1 MNKAVYKIQ
10 TCEQFTMK
18 ICQEYNLLWRKC
30 IETGKNVCQ
39 HLVQNL
45 THGSN
50 LQMSQRKVPASGN
63 FEAVE
68 EGEFGNHH
76 SPAAPG
82 VGSRPAYSSLH
93 THAKSS

>member
-1 MNKAVYKIQ
+1 MKKVY
-10 TCEQFTMK
+10 
-18 ICQEYNLLWRKC
+18 RD
-30 IETGKNVCQ
+30 GKNVCQ

-50 LQMSQRKVPASGN
+50 LQMSQRKVPASGR

-68 EGEFGNHH
+68 EGEFGNHQ